1 MGQEGVCEGSPKAFS
16 SLPVLGQKS
25 LGHGPGQT
33 TVGRWGSRGLEK
45 ATRVA
50 ILGTQRTGPYTL
62 RSLGKET
69 TLRTAP
75 RPATSRSPR
84 KVCFSRGGPNC
95 SQRGASRLVPE
106 IPEGKHVSE
115 AEGLATVI
123 GFRTQPSPRCSLGGP
138 APASIREWSQSRGAA
153 T

>member
-50 ILGTQRTGPYTL
+50 ILGTQRAGPYTL

-75 RPATSRSPR
+75 AQPPPGAPGRSALQ
-84 KVCFSRGGPNC
+84 GEGP
-95 SQRGASRLVPE
+95 
-106 IPEGKHVSE
+106 
-115 AEGLATVI
+115 T
-123 GFRTQPSPRCSLGGP
+123 
-138 APASIREWSQSRGAA
+138 APGEELPG
-153 T
+153 